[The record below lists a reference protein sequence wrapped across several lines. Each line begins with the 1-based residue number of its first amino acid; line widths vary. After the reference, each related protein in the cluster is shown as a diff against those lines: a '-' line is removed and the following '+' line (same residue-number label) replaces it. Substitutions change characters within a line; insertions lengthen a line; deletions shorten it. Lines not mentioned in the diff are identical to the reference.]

1 MSLKSDQ
8 LELGLVYAF
17 NRDRVEL
24 MDKQTDGPNMKK
36 SIFFS
41 NISFCLAPLIKVHGN
56 CYYQIKAHLD

>member
-36 SIFFS
+36 TATGIFLPNQF
-41 NISFCLAPLIKVHGN
+41 LAK
-56 CYYQIKAHLD
+56 